1 MMDVP
6 APETDMQSV
15 PGAEVSAAPG
25 PRAVVAI
32 GASAGGLDALE
43 RLFDGLPADT
53 GAAYVVIQHL
63 SPDHKSIM
71 ASLLARHTRMP
82 VVTVE
87 DEMELAADTVFL
99 IPPATIMTLEGRHLR
114 LAPKDRRVLSLPID
128 AFFSSMAAGFG
139 SRAVAVVLSGTGSD
153 GTRGVGAVHAAGGV
167 AIAQDPRDARFDG
180 MPRSAIA
187 TGFIDSALGI
197 ERIGPWIADYLIRR
211 PRLGQLTGA
220 ERPDAATGV
229 AVDDDRVAVGQFDGL
244 EPAEALGR
252 IVEILSLSGE
262 VNFLDYK
269 PGTVQRRIERRMGVR
284 QVPDLTSYLELL
296 THDRTELACLRREM
310 LIPVTSF
317 FRDPESFA
325 ELAEKVIDPLV
336 AQAAVGST
344 LRVWTAGCATGE
356 EAYTLAML
364 FFDAFERAG
373 RWPTLKIFAT
383 DVEPVNIETAA
394 AGFFPETIAADLP
407 TTFLERFF
415 TTRGGQYTIRPEIR
429 QTIVF
434 ARHNLLSD
442 PPFTRMDLVTC
453 RNTLIYFRPEAQERA
468 LRRMHYALRTGGY
481 LFLGGSEALVQV
493 QDDFSVM
500 SARHRIWQALRPG
513 AAPLTDRRAGLYV
526 TPRPPRTRADNAPL
540 TAVER
545 GFATL
550 SRSYAPPPALLVNS
564 HHEILHSYGEVSR
577 FMQMREGAASL
588 EIGRMLVEPLLPVAS
603 ALLFKSARLGEE
615 AASDSIP
622 LAEGVIGPDP
632 TRLRLRVMPVK
643 QGTDSD
649 EGRLYIL
656 AFEPDEGVDDGISGI
671 DIDREVGARIE
682 MLEAELAMTR
692 ESLQAMIE
700 ELETSNEELQAT
712 NEEMMASNEEL
723 QSANEELQSVN
734 EELNSLNAEYQEKI
748 DLLNRSNADLD
759 SLTEIMA
766 MSTIFVDS
774 ELTVTRFS
782 PDAAEL
788 FRIRDVDVGRPLGD
802 LTHRLDYPALLDDL
816 RRTLQGQ
823 SRTEREV
830 SGLNGRHYLV
840 RMLPYRV
847 PSSSAQGAVVT
858 FVDITQTRNLQ
869 LLQAVIDGLAE
880 HVAVLDGQGDILL
893 VNAAWTRFATDNGDP
908 ALAHTG
914 VGTNYV
920 GRCDIGEGAV
930 DSSYAKRAVEGIRSV
945 LTGKQRHFTMEYPCD
960 APGLPRW
967 FVMHARPLDG
977 ARGGAVV
984 SHIEITRWHSQTE
997 AQGAAGSA
1005 GPEPDAP
1012 EADGGAP
1019 RA

>member
-1 MMDVP
+1 MDGSKE
-6 APETDMQSV
+6 ETGS
-15 PGAEVSAAPG
+15 AEVEAAAIAPTAAPTG
-25 PRAVVAI
+25 TQSEPQAVVAI

-43 RLFDGLPADT
+43 RLFSGLPANT

-71 ASLLARHTRMP
+71 ASLLARHTKMP

-87 DEMELAADTVFL
+87 DEMALAADTVFL

-128 AFFSSMAAGFG
+128 AFFTSMAAGYG
-139 SRAVAVVLSGTGSD
+139 NRALAVVLSGTGSD
-153 GTRGVGAVHAAGGV
+153 GTRGVSAVYAAGGV

-187 TGFIDSALGI
+187 TGFIDSALPI
-197 ERIGPWIADYLIRR
+197 ERIGPWIADYLVRR
-211 PRLGQLTGA
+211 PAPGSAAGRKDRGEADAEPLG
-220 ERPDAATGV
+220 
-229 AVDDDRVAVGQFDGL
+229 GQFVGL
-244 EPAEALGR
+244 EPQEALGR

-284 QVPDLTSYLELL
+284 QVPDLATYLELL
-296 THDRTELACLRREM
+296 MQDRAELASLRREM

-317 FRDPESFA
+317 FRDPETFA
-325 ELAEKVIDPLV
+325 ELSERVIDPLV
-336 AQAAVGST
+336 AEAAVGAT
-344 LRVWTAGCATGE
+344 LRVWSAGCATGE

-373 RWPTLKIFAT
+373 RWPTLKIFST
-383 DVEPVNIETAA
+383 DVEPVNIEQAA
-394 AGFFPETIAADLP
+394 AGFYPETIAADLP
-407 TTFLERFF
+407 STFLERFF
-415 TTRGGQYTIRPEIR
+415 TPRGGQFLVRPELR

-442 PPFTRMDLVTC
+442 PPFTRMDLVSC

-468 LRRMHYALRTGGY
+468 LRRMHYALRAGGY
-481 LFLGGSEALVQV
+481 LFLGGSEALVHV
-493 QDDFSVM
+493 QDDFTVL

-513 AAPLTDRRAGLYV
+513 SAPLTDRRVGLYV
-526 TPRPPRTRADNAPL
+526 TPRPPRARVGEARPQ

-545 GFATL
+545 GFAKL
-550 SRSYAPPPALLVNS
+550 AQLYAPPPALLVNGR
-564 HHEILHSYGEVSR
+564 HEILHSYGDVAR
-577 FMQMREGAASL
+577 FVQMREGMASL
-588 EIGRMLVEPLLPVAS
+588 EIGRMLLDTLLPVAS
-603 ALLFKSARLGEE
+603 ALLFKAARLGEE
-615 AASDSIP
+615 AASDP
-622 LAEGVIGPDP
+622 LHLPEGVAGPLP
-632 TRLRLRVMPVK
+632 VWLRLRVLPVGK
-643 QGTDSD
+643 AQDPVAED
-649 EGRLYIL
+649 GRLYLL
-656 AFEPDEGVDDGISGI
+656 AFEPVETENDEAPAV

-734 EELNSLNAEYQEKI
+734 EELNSVNAEFQEKI

-759 SLTEIMA
+759 SLTRIMA
-766 MSTIFVDS
+766 LGAIFVDA
-774 ELTVTRFS
+774 ELRVTRFS

-788 FRIRDVDVGRPLGD
+788 FRIREVDIGRPLGD

-816 RRTLQGQ
+816 RRTLRGQ
-823 SRTEREV
+823 ARTEREV

-858 FVDITQTRNLQ
+858 FIDITQTRNLQ
-869 LLQAVIDGLAE
+869 LLQAVLDGLAE
-880 HVAVLDGQGDILL
+880 HVAVLDAKGDILM
-893 VNAAWTRFATDNGDP
+893 VNAAWTRFAAENGDP

-914 VGTNYV
+914 VGMNYASH
-920 GRCDIGEGAV
+920 CDLGEAAL
-930 DSSYAKRAVEGIRSV
+930 DCDYARRAVAGIQAV
-945 LTGKQRHFTMEYPCD
+945 LSGKRDHFSLEYPCD
-960 APGLPRW
+960 APNQPRW
-967 FVMHARPLDG
+967 FVMHVRPIDSPMQ
-977 ARGGAVV
+977 GAVV
-984 SHIEITRWHSQTE
+984 SHIEITRWHE
-997 AQGAAGSA
+997 ATAAGV
-1005 GPEPDAP
+1005 
-1012 EADGGAP
+1012 GGS
-1019 RA
+1019 

>member
-1 MMDVP
+1 MDVP
-6 APETDMQSV
+6 VDEMHEPET
-15 PGAEVSAAPG
+15 GAPDGVVDREPQ
-25 PRAVVAI
+25 AVVAI

-71 ASLLARHTRMP
+71 ASLLARHTKMT

-128 AFFSSMAAGFG
+128 AFFTSMAAGYG
-139 SRAVAVVLSGTGSD
+139 ARAVAVVLSGTGSD

-187 TGFIDSALGI
+187 TGFIDSALAI
-197 ERIGPWIADYLIRR
+197 ERIGPWIADYLVRR
-211 PRLGQLTGA
+211 PSLGAASDRGARADQEGA
-220 ERPDAATGV
+220 EARAIA
-229 AVDDDRVAVGQFDGL
+229 GQFDGL

-296 THDRTELACLRREM
+296 THDRNELSSLRREM

-317 FRDPESFA
+317 FRDPEAFA
-325 ELAEKVIDPLV
+325 ELAQKVIDPLV
-336 AQAAVGST
+336 AEAAVGST
-344 LRVWTAGCATGE
+344 LRVWVAGCATGE
-356 EAYTLAML
+356 EAYTMAML
-364 FFDAFERAG
+364 FLDAFERAG

-383 DVEPVNIETAA
+383 DVEPVNIETAGT
-394 AGFFPETIAADLP
+394 GFFPETIAADLP
-407 TTFLERFF
+407 STFLERFF
-415 TTRGGQYTIRPEIR
+415 SPRGGQFVVRPEVR

-442 PPFTRMDLVTC
+442 PPFTRMDLVSC

-468 LRRMHYALRTGGY
+468 LRRMHYALRAGGY

-493 QDDFSVM
+493 QDDFSVL
-500 SARHRIWQALRPG
+500 SARHRIWQAVRSG

-526 TPRPPRTRADNAPL
+526 TPRVPRNRADNAPV

-550 SRSYAPPPALLVNS
+550 SRTYAPPPALLVNS
-564 HHEILHSYGEVSR
+564 HHEILHSYGDVSR

-603 ALLFKSARLGEE
+603 ALLFKAARLGEE
-615 AASDSIP
+615 AASDAIP
-622 LAEGVIGPDP
+622 MPEGLAGPDP
-632 TRLRLRVMPVK
+632 ARLRMRVVPVK
-643 QGTDSD
+643 QGNEGD
-649 EGRLYIL
+649 EGRLFLL
-656 AFEPDEGVDDGISGI
+656 AFEPELAAEDGVAGI

-734 EELNSLNAEYQEKI
+734 EELNSLNSEYQEKI

-766 MSTIFVDS
+766 MGTIFVDAD
-774 ELTVTRFS
+774 LMVTRFS
-782 PDAAEL
+782 PDATEL
-788 FRIRDVDVGRPLGD
+788 FRIRTVDIGRPLGD
-802 LTHRLDYPALLDDL
+802 LTHRLDYPGLLDDL

-847 PSSSAQGAVVT
+847 PSSAAQGAVVT

-869 LLQAVIDGLAE
+869 LLQAVVDGLAE
-880 HVAVLDGQGDILL
+880 HVAVLDAHGDILI
-893 VNAAWTRFATDNGDP
+893 VNAAWTRFAAENGDP
-908 ALAHTG
+908 GLLHTG

-920 GRCDIGEGAV
+920 GRCDTGEAAY
-930 DSSYAKRAVEGIRSV
+930 DSSYARRAVDGIRAV
-945 LTGKQRHFTMEYPCD
+945 LTGKQRQFSMEYPCD
-960 APGLPRW
+960 APGRPRW
-967 FVMHARPLDG
+967 FVMHARPLEG
-977 ARGGAVV
+977 AMGGAVV
-984 SHIEITRWHSQTE
+984 SHIEITRWHSQR
-997 AQGAAGSA
+997 S
-1005 GPEPDAP
+1005 
-1012 EADGGAP
+1012 EADAS
-1019 RA
+1019 

>member
-1 MMDVP
+1 MDGSTEEKSQAGP
-6 APETDMQSV
+6 AAPEVAD
-15 PGAEVSAAPG
+15 APTEL
-25 PRAVVAI
+25 PAIPPTITLPEPQAVVAI

-43 RLFDGLPADT
+43 RLFSGLPANT

-71 ASLLARHTRMP
+71 ASLLARHTKMP

-87 DEMELAADTVFL
+87 DEMALAADTVFL

-128 AFFSSMAAGFG
+128 AFFTSMAAGYG
-139 SRAVAVVLSGTGSD
+139 NRAVAVVLSGTGSD
-153 GTRGVGAVHAAGGV
+153 GTRGVSAVHAAGGV

-187 TGFIDSALGI
+187 TGFIDSALTI
-197 ERIGPWIADYLIRR
+197 ERIGPWIADYLVRR
-211 PRLGQLTGA
+211 PSLGKRALVKAAALRGEA
-220 ERPDAATGV
+220 GGEPDAEPLG
-229 AVDDDRVAVGQFDGL
+229 GQFIGL
-244 EPAEALGR
+244 EPQEALGR

-284 QVPDLTSYLELL
+284 QVPDLATYLELL
-296 THDRTELACLRREM
+296 TQDRAELAALRREM

-325 ELAEKVIDPLV
+325 ELSERVIDPLV
-336 AQAAVGST
+336 AEAAVGST
-344 LRVWTAGCATGE
+344 LRVWSAGCATGE

-383 DVEPVNIETAA
+383 DVEPVNIEQAS
-394 AGFFPETIAADLP
+394 AGYYPETIAADLP

-415 TTRGGQYTIRPEIR
+415 TPRGGQFVVRPELR

-442 PPFTRMDLVTC
+442 PPFTRMDLVSC

-468 LRRMHYALRTGGY
+468 LRRMHYALRAGGY
-481 LFLGGSEALVQV
+481 LFLGGSEALVHV
-493 QDDFSVM
+493 QDDFTVL

-513 AAPLTDRRAGLYV
+513 SAPLTDRRVGLYV
-526 TPRPPRTRADNAPL
+526 TPRAPRARSGEARPQ

-545 GFATL
+545 GFAKL
-550 SRSYAPPPALLVNS
+550 SALYAPPPALLVNGR
-564 HHEILHSYGEVSR
+564 HEILHSYGDVAR
-577 FMQMREGAASL
+577 FMQMREGVASL
-588 EIGRMLVEPLLPVAS
+588 EIGRMLLDTLLPVAS
-603 ALLFKSARLGEE
+603 ALLFKAARLGED
-615 AASDSIP
+615 ASSDP
-622 LAEGVIGPDP
+622 LHLPEGVAGPLP
-632 TRLRLRVMPVK
+632 VWLRLRVVPVGNA
-643 QGTDSD
+643 QDPVPED
-649 EGRLYIL
+649 GRLYL
-656 AFEPDEGVDDGISGI
+656 LSFEPVEAENDEAPSV

-734 EELNSLNAEYQEKI
+734 EELNSVNAEFQEKI

-759 SLTEIMA
+759 SLTRIMA
-766 MSTIFVDS
+766 LGAIFVDA
-774 ELTVTRFS
+774 ELRVTRFS
-782 PDAAEL
+782 PDAADL
-788 FRIRDVDVGRPLGD
+788 FRIREVDIGRPLGD

-816 RRTLQGQ
+816 RRTLRGQ
-823 SRTEREV
+823 ARTEREV

-847 PSSSAQGAVVT
+847 PSSAAQGAVVT
-858 FVDITQTRNLQ
+858 FIDITQTRNLQ
-869 LLQAVIDGLAE
+869 MLQAVLDGLAE
-880 HVAVLDGQGDILL
+880 HVAVLDAKGDIMM
-893 VNAAWTRFATDNGDP
+893 VNAAWTRFAAENGDP
-908 ALAHTG
+908 GLAHTG
-914 VGTNYV
+914 VGVNYV
-920 GRCDIGEGAV
+920 GHCDIGEAAL
-930 DSSYAKRAVEGIRSV
+930 DSDYARRAVEGIRAV
-945 LTGKQRHFTMEYPCD
+945 LSGKRGHFALEYPCD
-960 APGLPRW
+960 APNHSRW
-967 FVMHARPLDG
+967 FVMHVRPIDSPMQ
-977 ARGGAVV
+977 GAVV
-984 SHIEITRWHSQTE
+984 SHIEITRWHEIT
-997 AQGAAGSA
+997 
-1005 GPEPDAP
+1005 AP
-1012 EADGGAP
+1012 ELGVS
-1019 RA
+1019 